1 MRRRRTFGAQVYHRV
16 QLLEVLKEADGT
28 RDDGTL
34 MFARVTLLAGD
45 VHSAGMAEFAED
57 DTRMAFERHLGV

>member
-1 MRRRRTFGAQVYHRV
+1 
-16 QLLEVLKEADGT
+16 LKEADGT